1 MPRPLRIEYPGAIYH
16 VMARGNHGCGVFRDN
31 QDRHCWLE
39 TLAEACQKTGWR
51 IHAYV
56 LMGNHYHLLLQTPE
70 PNLSVGM
77 QWLQSTYTSR
87 YNHRHRLL
95 GHLFQGR
102 FKAVVLDGSD
112 EAYFQVASTYIHLN
126 PARAKLIVIG
136 RDKLKGYR
144 WSSYPWFLSRRAPA
158 WLCRDR
164 VMGSV
169 GLRPGQ
175 GRGYEA
181 YMEAR
186 VLELAIK
193 ARRQEL
199 EADWKGLRRGWY
211 LGGETFR
218 EELIGLLEKA
228 SEGRQRA
235 SHSGPA
241 RVAHDQA
248 AGERLLRSGMRAI
261 GLQDSELGKR
271 RKGVPEKAALAWWLR
286 QRTTV
291 RLAWI
296 AERLEMGHASRVSQ
310 AVARMRKRPSR
321 RLKQLQRTLKRVELS
336 QRDT

>member
-1 MPRPLRIEYPGAIYH
+1 MAFTIRISSSSNCYRSTTLNTNFSDEPL
-16 VMARGNHGCGVFRDN
+16 F
-31 QDRHCWLE
+31 
-39 TLAEACQKTGWR
+39 
-51 IHAYV
+51 
-56 LMGNHYHLLLQTPE
+56 
-70 PNLSVGM
+70 
-77 QWLQSTYTSR
+77 
-87 YNHRHRLL
+87 

-112 EAYFQVASTYIHLN
+112 DAYFQVASTYIHLN

-136 RDKLKGYR
+136 RDKLKRYR
-144 WSSYPWFLSRRAPA
+144 WSSYPWFLSGRAPD
-158 WLCRDR
+158 WLCRDQ

-169 GLRPGQ
+169 GLRRGQ

-181 YMEAR
+181 YIEAR

-199 EADWKGLRRGWY
+199 EEDWNGLRRGWY

-218 EELIGLLEKA
+218 EQLIGLLEKA
-228 SEGRQRA
+228 SKGRQRA

-248 AGERLLRSGMRAI
+248 TGERLLRAGVTGI
-261 GLQDSELGKR
+261 GLQIAELRKR
-271 RKGVPEKAALAWWLR
+271 SKGAPEKAALAWWLR

-296 AERLEMGHASRVSQ
+296 AEQLEMGHASRVSQ
-310 AVARMRKRPSR
+310 AVARMRNRPSR
-321 RLKQLQRTLKRVELS
+321 RLKQLRRILNQVE
-336 QRDT
+336 T